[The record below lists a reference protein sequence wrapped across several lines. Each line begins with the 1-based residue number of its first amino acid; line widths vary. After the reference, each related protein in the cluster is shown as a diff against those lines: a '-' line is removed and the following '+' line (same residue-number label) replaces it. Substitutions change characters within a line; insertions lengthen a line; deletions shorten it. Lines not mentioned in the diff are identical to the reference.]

1 MLEIAIPGREK
12 YLFEHLVLDLNGTI
26 ALDGEIVAGVKERL
40 LILGSNLSVIV
51 VTADTYGSAQKHME
65 SLPVKI
71 HIIERGKEDAQKQ
84 ALVQELGGVKTVSIG
99 NGSNDVSMLRDS
111 SLGICVMGR
120 EGAAVEA
127 VKNSDVVVPDINSA
141 LDLLIKSD
149 RLVATLRR

>member
-1 MLEIAIPGREK
+1 LEIAIPGREK
-12 YLFEHLVLDLNGTI
+12 YLFEYLVLDLNGTI

-40 LILGSNLSVIV
+40 LILGSKLSVIV

-65 SLPVKI
+65 SLPVEV
-71 HIIERGKEDAQKQ
+71 HIIERGKEDVQKQ
-84 ALVQELGGVKTVSIG
+84 ALVQGLGGEKTVSIG
-99 NGSNDVSMLRDS
+99 NGSNDVSMLRGS

-127 VKNSDVVVPDINSA
+127 MNNSDVVVPDINSA